1 MPFRTLKLAALP
13 LLAATALTGC
23 ASGVGEPP
31 LTTVERVDLE
41 RYSGTWY
48 EIARLPQWFQRGCYN
63 STATY
68 TVESPHRIGVVNRC
82 QREDGPSEATG
93 SARAIEGSGDA
104 KLKVRFDNWFSN
116 LLPWLAEG
124 NYWVLALDDDY
135 QTVVVG
141 GPSRD
146 YLWIL
151 ARQPRLPEDQYQALV
166 DVAREKGFPV
176 DELKRN
182 RDLVP
187 DAPAPA
193 QG

>member
-1 MPFRTLKLAALP
+1 MPFRTLKLATLP
-13 LLAATALTGC
+13 LLTATLLAGC
-23 ASGVGEPP
+23 AGSGEPP

-41 RYSGTWY
+41 RYGGTWY

-68 TVESPHRIGVVNRC
+68 TLEAPHRIGVVNRC
-82 QREDGPSEATG
+82 QRKDGPSEATG
-93 SARAIEGSGDA
+93 TARALEGSGDA
-104 KLKVRFDNWFSN
+104 KLKVRFDNWFSR
-116 LLPWLAEG
+116 LLPRLAEG
-124 NYWVLALDDDY
+124 NYWVLALDQDY

-151 ARQPRLPEDQYQALV
+151 ARQPRLPEDRYQALV
-166 DVAREKGFPV
+166 EVAREKGFPV
-176 DELKRN
+176 EELKRN

-187 DAPAPA
+187 TSPSPAE
-193 QG
+193 G